1 MLVPEIPGFTDA
13 FPSFVRDHGILHHI
27 DDNNPGWGL
36 IRLVTWG
43 AFCESPCF
51 LLIARNREDLQ
62 NIIRIYPSRVHE
74 VMGTVP
80 TKHGY
85 TTRHHGWCHWT
96 WKRSQ

>member
-80 TKHGY
+80 AKHGY
-85 TTRHHGWCHWT
+85 KTRHHGWCHWT